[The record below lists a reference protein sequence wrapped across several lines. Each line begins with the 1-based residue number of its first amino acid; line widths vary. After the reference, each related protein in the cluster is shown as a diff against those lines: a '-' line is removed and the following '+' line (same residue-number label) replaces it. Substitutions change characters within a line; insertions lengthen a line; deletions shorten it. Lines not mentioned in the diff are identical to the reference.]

1 MPFVTEEL
9 WQDMP
14 HEGKT
19 IMLTDYPQAD
29 DQLAD
34 QDAEEAMG
42 DLIDLIKAVRQIRND
57 AGAPMSK
64 PVQMLIKVEN
74 DRLKNIFE
82 ENEDY
87 IDRFCHP
94 ADLQIGKD
102 IAEPKLAQ
110 SGILAGATVY
120 IPMAELVDLDEEK
133 AKLEKEIDKL
143 QKEVDRS
150 AKKLGNQ
157 KFIQNAPEAVV
168 EKAKQKAADW
178 QQKLDG
184 AKDRLATLDSETK

>member
-1 MPFVTEEL
+1 
-9 WQDMP
+9 MP

-19 IMLTDYPQAD
+19 IMLTDYPQVND
-29 DQLAD
+29 ELAD
-34 QDAEEAMG
+34 TDAEEAMG

-64 PVQMLIKVEN
+64 PVQMLIKVDN

-94 ADLQIGKD
+94 TNLEIGKD
-102 IAEPKLAQ
+102 ITEPKLAQ

-120 IPMAELVDLDEEK
+120 IPMTELVDLDEEK
-133 AKLEKEIDKL
+133 AKLEKEIEKL

-157 KFIQNAPEAVV
+157 KFIENAPDAVV

-184 AKDRLATLDSETK
+184 AKERLATLKDEAN